1 MGDIKFADFGLS
13 ALVRIDEDG
22 YDAEES
28 GKRKRYRQ
36 LKDMWGTKEYF
47 APEVIEQAY
56 GPQAD
61 VWALGCVL
69 YEMLVGEQAF
79 PVREHDTESKF
90 YGRIARGEFDTSR
103 YEIYDIIV
111 YDVTRYQIFNW
122 LLLFYCD

>member
-1 MGDIKFADFGLS
+1 
-13 ALVRIDEDG
+13 
-22 YDAEES
+22 
-28 GKRKRYRQ
+28 
-36 LKDMWGTKEYF
+36 MWGTKEYF

-103 YEIYDIIV
+103 YVRNFIYE
-111 YDVTRYQIFNW
+111 
-122 LLLFYCD
+122 LSL